1 MQYNKLI
8 RSYVSMVWRDLR
20 PIIVVWNVNAYLLL
34 KQFMLQLLFLICA
47 LFAQTCQSQPKD
59 ISKKETPSK
68 RIDKLFFLLFK
79 FYLFFMNT
87 QSLIK
92 SSQSE

>member
-20 PIIVVWNVNAYLLL
+20 PIIVVWNVNACLLP

-47 LFAQTCQSQPKD
+47 LFAQTQPKD

-68 RIDKLFFLLFK
+68 RIDKKLKKKKEFK
-79 FYLFFMNT
+79 FYLFFMKT
-87 QSLIK
+87 QFLIK